1 MAWGQC
7 GLLGRGPDPDT
18 VTTIAT
24 DMFQIELETEGRVV
38 VKDQDVILGSKGQ
51 GFPEKYV

>member
-1 MAWGQC
+1 M
-7 GLLGRGPDPDT
+7 
-18 VTTIAT
+18 TTIAT